1 MNKATPVANAFFEG
15 RRAQSNPRAVSGIG
29 VSDASKPRAKQLAK
43 TEARTKNRSDQKNG
57 DAAGAQRPPR
67 AAQYQTI

>member
-1 MNKATPVANAFFEG
+1 MNKAVPVANAFFEG

-43 TEARTKNRSDQKNG
+43 TEARTKNRSD
-57 DAAGAQRPPR
+57 
-67 AAQYQTI
+67 